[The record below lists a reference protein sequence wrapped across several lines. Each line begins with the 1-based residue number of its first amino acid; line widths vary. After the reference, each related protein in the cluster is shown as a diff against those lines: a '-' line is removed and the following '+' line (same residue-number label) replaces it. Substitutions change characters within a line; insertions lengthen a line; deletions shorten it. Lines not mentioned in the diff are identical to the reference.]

1 MRAIIDIVLI
11 LIIALCTWNGYKKG
25 LVGGIAGILAIIIAL
40 FGGSLLASA
49 YSHEIV
55 PAVEPF
61 VDGYVDSSKNRDAI
75 LDRMGYGSSDLSLED
90 ILAQDS
96 SLRYDYAYECFT
108 AMGLYEKRAEELAGD
123 AVSLADT
130 DGVTMTKAV
139 VSVLCDTLTR
149 VGLMVV
155 AFLLVLI
162 LLVALGNVG
171 NLSFRLPNM
180 EGVDEVGGAIMGFIK
195 GFLYCVLLCWLLSFM
210 GLVIGAETMSHTT
223 LGRFFLI
230 FDFLTGGLLYT
241 GNSRNIYTEAINAAY
256 NVLTLRQERCRG
268 IHNQDRKR
276 PGQERGPV
284 P

>member
-1 MRAIIDIVLI
+1 MKLIIDIVL
-11 LIIALCTWNGYKKG
+11 LVIIALCTWTGYKRG
-25 LVGGIAGILAIIIAL
+25 LVGGVAGILAIIIAL
-40 FGGSLLASA
+40 FGGSLLSSA
-49 YSHEIV
+49 YAGEFI
-55 PAVEPF
+55 PALEPF
-61 VDGYVDSSKNRDAI
+61 VSGYIDSQQTREDVLEI
-75 LDRMGYGSSDLSLED
+75 LGYGDSDRSLND
-90 ILAQDS
+90 ILTEDP

-130 DGVTMTKAV
+130 DGITMTKAV

-155 AFLLVLI
+155 AFLLILI

-230 FDFLTGGLLYT
+230 FDFLTGGLL
-241 GNSRNIYTEAINAAY
+241 
-256 NVLTLRQERCRG
+256 
-268 IHNQDRKR
+268 
-276 PGQERGPV
+276 
-284 P
+284 

>member
-139 VSVLCDTLTR
+139 VSVLPRCLLACLSTPRETASMSPVFLCRRRPVATIR
-149 VGLMVV
+149 WTMWSVSLPKRIALIMVFPS
-155 AFLLVLI
+155 AF
-162 LLVALGNVG
+162 
-171 NLSFRLPNM
+171 
-180 EGVDEVGGAIMGFIK
+180 
-195 GFLYCVLLCWLLSFM
+195 
-210 GLVIGAETMSHTT
+210 
-223 LGRFFLI
+223 
-230 FDFLTGGLLYT
+230 
-241 GNSRNIYTEAINAAY
+241 
-256 NVLTLRQERCRG
+256 
-268 IHNQDRKR
+268 
-276 PGQERGPV
+276 
-284 P
+284 